1 MVKQDVSR
9 NFPGRPSARGLIL
22 PRAPWVTSTANRN
35 ALTFVPSKALVL
47 AYSDGGN

>member
-9 NFPGRPSARGLIL
+9 NFPGRPSARGLFL
-22 PRAPWVTSTANRN
+22 PRVPWVQAAAKSSVLA
-35 ALTFVPSKALVL
+35 FVPNKSLVL